1 MVHRLRVHLRLR
13 DGPPVLDMGCGRGT
27 PLWRNRTED
36 DGRRRVPGDDPGAE
50 RKSDRVKWMQACR
63 SLALSGRVLRRGD
76 DGALCSS
83 HAKYRESLCGRVLRS
98 GRLVS
103 ALHRSRG
110 AILAPGILPRA
121 LEAACRQMPPVFL
134 LTARLKKAGFALFDV
149 ETFLVQ
155 PDLQDLFLCTAANI
169 VPPLPRSRRARRH
182 LHLRHPGRE
191 RGDPYRIGILGADI
205 GSGRID
211 QVRDRFD
218 SDQGDSLF
226 SSRKRKTEEVGG
238 FEPRVSRPARR
249 VRLVS
254 LGDFR
259 SDVLRGRVTT
269 SYFKNMICQCKME
282 V

>member
-1 MVHRLRVHLRLR
+1 MDAGLPKPCPFRT
-13 DGPPVLDMGCGRGT
+13 GPST
-27 PLWRNRTED
+27 
-36 DGRRRVPGDDPGAE
+36 GRRWCFVLIPCKISGKPLRP
-50 RKSDRVKWMQACR
+50 R
-63 SLALSGRVLRRGD
+63 SPVRTIGFSSSPEQRGD
-76 DGALCSS
+76 
-83 HAKYRESLCGRVLRS
+83 S
-98 GRLVS
+98 GS
-103 ALHRSRG
+103 
-110 AILAPGILPRA
+110 GIYLPRA

-191 RGDPYRIGILGADI
+191 EGIRTGLECLGADI

-249 VRLVS
+249 GRLVS

-259 SDVLRGRVTT
+259 SDVLRGRVT
-269 SYFKNMICQCKME
+269 YFKIRFTHQIMNAIRQKALYICKYRSYRTTNRR
-282 V
+282 